1 MDLYVNGVHFQV
13 EVEGEGPTLLLLHG
27 FTGSRITWEPYLAS
41 WTRHFQVVRL
51 DLIGHG
57 ESEAPSDPAR
67 YRMNRAVADLTGI
80 LDRLQISRAHVL
92 GYSMGGRLA
101 LSLAASAPARV
112 KTLLL
117 ESSSPGLKTDAE
129 RRARQ
134 ERDEALAAWVEREG
148 LEVFVR
154 YWERIPLFATQAN
167 LPEKVR
173 RGIQKERLAQR
184 AHGLANSLRGMG
196 TGAQPSWWG
205 HLGEIPCPVLLITG
219 ELDAKFCRIAEEM
232 KSQFSRCQWRSVSA
246 VGHAV
251 HVEAP
256 RIFDTIVMEF
266 LLRHGKFPNS

>member
-1 MDLYVNGVHFQV
+1 M
-13 EVEGEGPTLLLLHG
+13 
-27 FTGSRITWEPYLAS
+27 
-41 WTRHFQVVRL
+41 VRL

-134 ERDEALAAWVEREG
+134 ERDEALADRVEREG
-148 LEVFVR
+148 LEAF
-154 YWERIPLFATQAN
+154 
-167 LPEKVR
+167 
-173 RGIQKERLAQR
+173 
-184 AHGLANSLRGMG
+184 
-196 TGAQPSWWG
+196 
-205 HLGEIPCPVLLITG
+205 CPVLGKDSLVCNPSESTG
-219 ELDAKFCRIAEEM
+219 EGTTGGSE
-232 KSQFSRCQWRSVSA
+232 KSGC
-246 VGHAV
+246 
-251 HVEAP
+251 
-256 RIFDTIVMEF
+256 
-266 LLRHGKFPNS
+266 PNGPTG